1 MANVP
6 FGHAACATRAVSSG
20 MGPNSRG
27 YMDMV
32 LLLTQTFFDDFF
44 LALYHSSIACI
55 RQQSP
60 KKEGGVVL
68 VCSRVGIMRLGSV
81 VVIFTNIW
89 QKFSNVERKVTLIV
103 THL

>member
-1 MANVP
+1 MP
-6 FGHAACATRAVSSG
+6 L
-20 MGPNSRG
+20 PNP
-27 YMDMV
+27 
-32 LLLTQTFFDDFF
+32 THEKPT
-44 LALYHSSIACI
+44 
-55 RQQSP
+55 P